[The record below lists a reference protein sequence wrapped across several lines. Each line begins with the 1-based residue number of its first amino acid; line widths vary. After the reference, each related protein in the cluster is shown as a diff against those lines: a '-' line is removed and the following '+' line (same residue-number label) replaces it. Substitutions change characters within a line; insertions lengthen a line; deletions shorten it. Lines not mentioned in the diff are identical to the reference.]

1 MFNYSKIKKLT
12 FLIGCISLQISA
24 QKINSKEINRLEK
37 LAQQTTIIRDNWG
50 IPHIYGKTDADAVF
64 GLLYAQC
71 EDDFKRIEMNYIE
84 KLGRLSEIK
93 GQAVLYND
101 LEIKLLIDINE
112 AKTDYKKAP
121 SWLKKLLNS
130 YADAINFYLYKHP
143 EVKPALL
150 THFEPWFPLLWT
162 DGSIGAISTADLS
175 TAELKAFYSG
185 NNDKVAYVERE
196 KYVQT
201 GSNGFAFAPSKT
213 ADGNAILYINPHTT
227 FYFRPEVQI
236 TSEEGLNVYG
246 AVTWGQFFIY
256 QGFNENCGWMHTSS
270 NVDVADVYAEKIT
283 NKNGKL
289 FYEFDKKLLPVIE
302 KEITINYTENGKLIP
317 KKFKTYST
325 NNGPIMAKREGK
337 WISLKSNNRSM
348 TSLIQSWVRTKS
360 KSFDDYKKAMDLKAN
375 TSNNTVYADNKGNI
389 AYWHGNFIPI
399 RDKNLNWSKVIDG
412 SVSSTQWKGLHTVD
426 ETVHLYNPV
435 NGWLQ
440 NCNSTPYSV
449 AGENSPK
456 EANYLPYMAPDGEN
470 FRGVNAV
477 RIFSKGDKY
486 TLDKVIADGYDSKL
500 SIFEV
505 LIPGLINVF
514 EQNIKPDY
522 PDYKELSE
530 AISIMKNWDYYA
542 RENSVATTLAV
553 EWAYKLDPIIQKA
566 YIDEGELDQVENTQ
580 NFAKNATADQLIPQL
595 QTVIKELKSNWG
607 KWQVTWGEINRF
619 QRSGGAIDLKYDD
632 DKPSL
637 PIGFGPGSWGSL
649 PSFKSSYQNGSKKR
663 YGYNGNSFICAVEFG
678 PKIKAKS
685 LLAGGNSGDEN
696 SKHFIDQAKMYREG
710 QFKDVLFYKEDI
722 LKNAEKTYHPGE

>member
-1 MFNYSKIKKLT
+1 MLNLSKIIKFA
-12 FLIGCISLQISA
+12 FLVCFSFQISA
-24 QKINSKEINRLEK
+24 QKINTKEANRLEK
-37 LAQQTTIIRDNWG
+37 LAQQVTIIRDNWG

-93 GQAVLYND
+93 GQSVLYND
-101 LEIKLLIDINE
+101 LEIKLLIDTEE
-112 AKTDYKKAP
+112 AKADYKKAP

-143 EVKPALL
+143 EIKPALL

-175 TAELKAFYSG
+175 TGELKAFYSG

-236 TSEEGLNVYG
+236 TSDEGLNVYG

-270 NVDVADVYAEKIT
+270 NVDVADMYAEKIT

-302 KEITINYTENGKLIP
+302 KEITINYTENGKLTP
-317 KKFKTYST
+317 KKFKTYFT
-325 NNGPIMAKREGK
+325 NNGPIMAKRDGK

-360 KSFDDYKKAMDLKAN
+360 KNFDDYKKAMDLKAN

-399 RDKNLNWSKVIDG
+399 RDKSLNWSKVVDG
-412 SVSSTQWKGLHTVD
+412 SISSTQWKGLHDVN

-456 EANYLPYMAPDGEN
+456 EENYLPYMAPDGEN

-477 RIFSKGDKY
+477 RIFSKDDKY

-500 SIFEV
+500 SIFEI
-505 LIPGLINVF
+505 LIPSLINIF
-514 EQNIKPDY
+514 EKNIKPDSSEY
-522 PDYKELSE
+522 LELKEP
-530 AISIMKNWDYYA
+530 ISILKNWDYYA
-542 RENSVATTLAV
+542 KENSVATTLAV

-566 YIDEGELDQVENTQ
+566 YIDEGELDQVENTT
-580 NFAKNATADQLIPQL
+580 NFAKNATAAQMIQQL
-595 QTVIKELKSNWG
+595 QTVLKELKSKWG
-607 KWQVTWGEINRF
+607 TWQVAWGEVNRF
-619 QRSGGAIDLKYDD
+619 QRSSGDIDLKYDD
-632 DKPSL
+632 SQPSL
-637 PIGFGPGSWGSL
+637 AIGFGPGSWGSL
-649 PSFKSSYQNGSKKR
+649 PSFKSNYQNGSKKR
-663 YGYNGNSFICAVEFG
+663 YGYNGNSFVCAVEFG
-678 PKIKAKS
+678 SKIKAKS
-685 LLAGGNSGDEN
+685 LLAGGNSGDKN
-696 SKHFIDQAKMYREG
+696 SKHFTDQAEMYQKG
-710 QFKDVLFYKEDI
+710 QFKDVLFYKEDVE
-722 LKNAEKTYHPGE
+722 KNAEKTYHPGE